1 MKRRSI
7 WTSVLG
13 GAAIAAIALPGFA
26 RAEGLRAPQNVN
38 VRPTSRQSSALNTS
52 AAKAQIQGEPA
63 EALRLADQAIQANP
77 NDPWPRYTRGMA
89 LAALGQTDEAIT
101 ALSEA
106 EQAFGPNDP
115 WGRSIAMWGQAHTFA
130 QAGRCTQARAAFDR
144 YAGFVASYDA
154 NAADLARRY
163 AAECLGP
170 VPPQAPG
177 SSGQPR

>member
-7 WTSVLG
+7 WTGVLG
-13 GAAIAAIALPGFA
+13 GVAIAAVALPGVVQA
-26 RAEGLRAPQNVN
+26 QLRAPQNVN
-38 VRPTSRQSSALNTS
+38 VRPTTAQSSKLNT
-52 AAKAQIQGEPA
+52 AAARAQIQGEPA

-89 LAALGQTDEAIT
+89 LAKLGQTDEAIT
-101 ALSEA
+101 ALSES

-130 QAGRCTQARAAFDR
+130 QAGRCTQARDAFER
-144 YAGFVASYDA
+144 YASFVASYDA
-154 NAADLARRY
+154 RAAELGRRY
-163 AAECLGP
+163 ATECP
-170 VPPQAPG
+170 RAVPPQAPG